1 MGNIRGT
8 EGNSRRETNVNR
20 ILDEGRLGVPS
31 EKNTPM
37 SKDCWRR
44 SMLPKL
50 QAVGLGWC
58 NFQVM
63 RRSHATLMRQMKA
76 EPHQV
81 AAQLGHTVD
90 VVA

>member
-1 MGNIRGT
+1 
-8 EGNSRRETNVNR
+8 
-20 ILDEGRLGVPS
+20 
-31 EKNTPM
+31 
-37 SKDCWRR
+37 
-44 SMLPKL
+44 MLPKL

-76 EPHQV
+76 DPHQV

-90 VVA
+90 VSLNIYSQSPVEGRVVLVNELERLVVQ